1 MLEIPSKKHKNVTFV
16 LAAEQTGNVYLLAI
30 TLGTKKR
37 IVEVDHKQVSSSSSK
52 IMLLEGF
59 ITQMSTAPCV
69 PGRRNR
75 STSACTMRRA
85 S

>member
-16 LAAEQTGNVYLLAI
+16 LAAELTSNVYLLAI

-59 ITQMSTAPCV
+59 ITQ
-69 PGRRNR
+69 
-75 STSACTMRRA
+75 
-85 S
+85 

>member
-59 ITQMSTAPCV
+59 ITQ
-69 PGRRNR
+69 
-75 STSACTMRRA
+75 
-85 S
+85 